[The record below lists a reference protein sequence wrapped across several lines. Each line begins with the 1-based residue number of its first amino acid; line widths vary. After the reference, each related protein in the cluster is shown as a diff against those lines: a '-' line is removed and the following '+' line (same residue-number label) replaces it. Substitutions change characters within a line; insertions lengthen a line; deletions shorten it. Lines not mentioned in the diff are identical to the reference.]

1 MNKKYHIA
9 FGLILLSSSVRAQ
22 LASDCTSTLTGQIR
36 TGQPTATVLPGA
48 TVYIQSLQRGAV
60 TDSAGHFRLDNLC
73 PGTYIVEYRFVG
85 FNTST
90 EQIQL
95 PLDSVRVVTL
105 TTDAISLPGVDVTE
119 HRSEARQLLQAQTE
133 LSGVALDQT
142 RGQSLGES
150 LKNIAGLY
158 SIQTGPG
165 ISKPV
170 IHGLYS
176 NRILVLNNGI
186 RQEDQQWGS
195 EHAPQVDQFVASRL
209 TVIKGAASI
218 RYGSDAIGGV
228 ILVEPKAM
236 PAQLGVHGEVNA
248 VGATN
253 GRMGAASAYLEGA
266 IPTGGPDKRS
276 TGLSW
281 RVQGTMK
288 RAGYARAPGYFL
300 ENTGF
305 AERNFSGDLHYDRTG
320 PANRH
325 WGAEVYYSQFNN
337 RIGLFR
343 GAQVGSLSDLYEAI
357 ARPEPLVQPGFSYD
371 LGRPY
376 QNIQHQLIKGRA
388 YYRSERFGELTLTV
402 AQQQNIREEFDL
414 LSFSRV
420 GTPELFLKLN
430 TQTADLIWEH
440 PAKRDR
446 FGGIRSGSMGLNFLT
461 QGNVRRYLF
470 LIPNYRANALGS
482 FAIERYARNRWV
494 FEGGIRYDVR
504 TLNAFFLDETTNRVY
519 SRSHQ
524 WDNANGSLGISYQLQ
539 PRLIL
544 TTNLSTAWRA
554 PNASDLYA
562 NGLHQSG
569 VAYERGNPNLKPE
582 QAYNGNLALTYSGSR
597 LTAEIGLFNNLINN
611 YIYLKPDSIPAI
623 RQRGAF
629 PAYSYDQVQAT
640 FRGIDATV
648 NYKLSGQLTVTSKT
662 SLLWAY
668 DKTNRNYL
676 VLVPPNRMDN
686 AVRYD
691 FSDRSNRV
699 SGFYIQMSGLAVAR
713 QNRVPAVSSEVRDG
727 VPIFRGDFA
736 PPPPGYFLLGAEV
749 GLNVQVGKQ
758 PLSVILTGANL
769 LNTAYRDYLNRF
781 RYFADEPGKNVS
793 LKVKTSF

>member
-1 MNKKYHIA
+1 MNNKYNIA
-9 FGLILLSSSVRAQ
+9 FGLLLLSSSLKAQ
-22 LASDCTSTLTGQIR
+22 LAPNCTASLQGQIQ
-36 TGQPTATVLPGA
+36 TGQPNPTSLPGA
-48 TVYIQSLQRGAV
+48 TVFIQSLQRGAV
-60 TDSAGHFRLDNLC
+60 TDSTGYFRLDKLC
-73 PGTYIVEYRFVG
+73 PGTYTVEYRFVG
-85 FNTST
+85 FNTIT
-90 EQIQL
+90 EQIHL
-95 PLDSVRVVTL
+95 PLDSVRTVTL
-105 TTDAISLPGVDVTE
+105 TADGVNLPGIDVTE

-195 EHAPQVDQFVASRL
+195 EHAPQIDQFVASRL
-209 TVIKGAASI
+209 TVIKGPASI

-236 PAQLGVHGEVNA
+236 PTKAGVHGEVNA

-253 GRMGAASAYLEGA
+253 GRMGVGSAYLEGA
-266 IPTGGPDKRS
+266 FDKKLA
-276 TGLSW
+276 GLSY
-281 RVQGTMK
+281 RVQGTLK
-288 RAGYARAPGYFL
+288 QAGYARAPGYFL

-305 AERNFSGDLHYDRTG
+305 RERNFSGDLHYD
-320 PANRH
+320 H
-325 WGAEVYYSQFNN
+325 KKWGAEVYYSQFNN

-343 GAQVGSLSDLYEAI
+343 GAQVGSLSDLYAAI
-357 ARPEPLVQPGFSYD
+357 ARPEPLVQPGFSYE

-376 QNIQHQLIKGRA
+376 QNIQHQLIKGRT
-388 YYRSERFGELTLTV
+388 YYRSERFGELTLTI
-402 AQQQNIREEFDL
+402 AQQRNLREEFDL
-414 LSFSRV
+414 LSFSRAE
-420 GTPELFLKLN
+420 TPELYLKLT

-440 PAKRDR
+440 PTKRDR
-446 FGGIRSGSMGLNFLT
+446 FGGIWSGSVGVNALT

-470 LIPNYRANALGS
+470 LIPNYRANALGG
-482 FAIERYARNRWV
+482 FAIERYARDRWV
-494 FEGGIRYDVR
+494 FEGGIRYDIR
-504 TLNAFFLDETTNRVY
+504 TLRAYFLDETTNRTF

-524 WDNANGSLGISYQLQ
+524 WDNANGSLGISYQARPDLT
-539 PRLIL
+539 L
-544 TTNLSTAWRA
+544 TTNFSTAWRA

-569 VAYERGNPNLKPE
+569 VAYERGNPNLQPE
-582 QAYNGNLALTYSGSR
+582 QAYNGNLALAYSGKR
-597 LTAEIGLFNNLINN
+597 LTAEIGVFNNLINN
-611 YIYLKPDSIPAI
+611 YIYLKPDSVPAI

-629 PAYSYDQVQAT
+629 PAYSYNQVQAT
-640 FRGIDATV
+640 FRGVDATV
-648 NYKLSGQLTVTSKT
+648 SYKLSGQLTLTSKT

-686 AVRYD
+686 SVRYD
-691 FSDRSNRV
+691 FHEQAVGATPGTV
-699 SGFYIQMSGLAVAR
+699 SGLYVQVSGLAVAR
-713 QNRVPAVSSEVRDG
+713 QNRVPAVSSEVVNG
-727 VPIFRGDFA
+727 TPVFRGDFA
-736 PPPPGYFLLGAEV
+736 PPPPGYFLLGAEA
-749 GLNVQVGKQ
+749 GLNVSIGKQ
-758 PLSVILTGANL
+758 PMSVILSGANL

-781 RYFADEPGKNVS
+781 RYFADEPGRNIS
-793 LKVKTSF
+793 LKIKISF